1 MSNST
6 KGNATKATVQASTN
20 PNVLN
25 FKVFGTRPQEGIFL
39 PHVPFNLRNDLKVG
53 NWKVGEDDYRGKE
66 IEISILKVS
75 QFFGNL
81 GKTANAFW
89 LQVWFIGAPDCQI
102 VPKNTVCLT
111 YLKGRS
117 IAQFSQKVTELM
129 EFNEPALGLFKG
141 SFLKHSGDK
150 GDYYSV
156 IWDWRERETEEE
168 MAQLEHIADFMALN
182 PKLVDLAVNL
192 IPMDGLTPD
201 EVELLVSSAKA
212 QEFDAP
218 ALMPGR

>member
-1 MSNST
+1 MTNTT
-6 KGNATKATVQASTN
+6 KKVANQETLQASTN

-25 FKVFGTRPQEGIFL
+25 FKVFGTRPQQGIFL

-89 LQVWFIGAPDCQI
+89 LQVWFVGAPNCSI
-102 VPKNTVCLT
+102 VPKNTICLT

-168 MAQLEHIADFMALN
+168 MAQLEHIADFMATN

-192 IPMDGLTPD
+192 VPMDGLSPD
-201 EVELLVSSAKA
+201 EIELLVSSAKA
-212 QEFDAP
+212 QDLNSH
-218 ALMPGR
+218 ALPPGR

>member
-1 MSNST
+1 MTNTT
-6 KGNATKATVQASTN
+6 KKVANQETTQVSTN
-20 PNVLN
+20 PNVLS
-25 FKVFGTRPQEGIFL
+25 FKVFGTRPPEGIFL

-66 IEISILKVS
+66 IEISIIKVS

-89 LQVWFIGAPDCQI
+89 LQVWFIGAPNCTI

-141 SFLKHSGDK
+141 SFLKHSGEK

-156 IWDWRERETEEE
+156 IWDWRKRETEAE
-168 MAQLEHIADFMALN
+168 MAQLEHIADFMATN

-192 IPMDGLTPD
+192 VPMDGLTPD
-201 EVELLVSSAKA
+201 EIELLVSSAKA
-212 QEFDAP
+212 QDLESSALAP
-218 ALMPGR
+218 GK